1 MLSGRVSISAI
12 IGFGTVL
19 ALLVIAIFAPV
30 IAPYSGLA
38 VLGDVWELPSTRF
51 ILGTD
56 NLGRDLLSRMIYGS
70 RITIFIAIAAT
81 ALAFFIGVVLG
92 FMSAIFGGIFDSV
105 VSRLVDIIM
114 CIPSLIFALVVL
126 SALPSTMP
134 ILICLIGL
142 LDSTRVYRLARALA
156 GDITVLEFVEV
167 ARLRGEGTYW
177 VLVHE
182 ILPNAL
188 PPLVSELGL
197 RFIYAMLILSS
208 LSFLG
213 LGVQPPHADWGAM
226 VRENRAGIVYGI
238 PAAIVPAGAI
248 AALAISINLVV
259 DWFLSKTGQEKNVN
273 R

>member
-12 IGFGTVL
+12 IGFSVIL
-19 ALLVIAIFAPV
+19 ALLVVVIFAPF
-30 IAPYSGLA
+30 IAPYSGFA
-38 VLGDVWELPSTRF
+38 VLGDVWELPSKRF
-51 ILGTD
+51 IFGTD
-56 NLGRDLLSRMIYGS
+56 NIGRDLLSRMIYGS
-70 RITIFIAIAAT
+70 QITIFIAAAAT
-81 ALAFFIGVVLG
+81 ALAFFIGVFLG
-92 FMSAIFGGIFDSV
+92 LMSAILGGIFDSV

-114 CIPSLIFALVVL
+114 CIPSLILALVVL

-156 GDITVLEFVEV
+156 VEITVLEFVEV
-167 ARLRGEGTYW
+167 ARLRGERTYW
-177 VLVHE
+177 ILVHE

-188 PPLVSELGL
+188 LPIVSELGL
-197 RFIYAMLILSS
+197 RFIYAVLMLSS

-226 VRENRAGIVYGI
+226 VRENRAGIVFGI
-238 PAAIVPAGAI
+238 PAAIMPAGAI
-248 AALAISINLVV
+248 AALAISVNLVV
-259 DWFLSKTGQEKNVN
+259 DWFLSKTGQSKDVN